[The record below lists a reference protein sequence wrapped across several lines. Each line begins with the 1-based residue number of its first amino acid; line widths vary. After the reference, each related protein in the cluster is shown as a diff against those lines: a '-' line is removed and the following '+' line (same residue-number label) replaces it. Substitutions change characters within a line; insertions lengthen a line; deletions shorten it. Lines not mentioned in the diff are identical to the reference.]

1 MQFCLWFNLLTHS
14 NSHHRNGNK
23 QNISKISQ
31 RKMVQLQQI
40 QAEDVLMVSC
50 SSVLDFVFCEERAA
64 VGKMINK

>member
-1 MQFCLWFNLLTHS
+1 
-14 NSHHRNGNK
+14 
-23 QNISKISQ
+23 
-31 RKMVQLQQI
+31 MVRLQQI